1 MLQQSFHSIIPSGS
15 GPTEM
20 RDVYTC
26 IPSVP
31 LTAYIASNM
40 KREQL
45 SAHEIVNKQHLTA
58 ASLNTGRLAVIA
70 LPSILVVHSVPF
82 IGRVGYNW
90 P

>member
-1 MLQQSFHSIIPSGS
+1 MLQQSFHSIIPSGN

-45 SAHEIVNKQHLTA
+45 SAQKIVNKQHLRA
-58 ASLNTGRLAVIA
+58 ASHNTGRLAIIA
-70 LPSILVVHSVPF
+70 LPSILVLHSVPF
-82 IGRVGYNW
+82 IGRGGYNW